1 MQSIDLHGV
10 KHGDVQDIVMD
21 ACFKLKVPFIVIT
34 GKSAQMKRIVRF
46 AVKKFGLETR
56 DGRRIHGRPKCHQRL
71 KL

>member
-21 ACFKLKVPFIVIT
+21 ACFKLRVPFIVIT
-34 GKSAQMKRIVRF
+34 GKSARMKRIVRF

-56 DGRRIHGRPKCHQRL
+56 EEWGNPGRVIVYEDR
-71 KL
+71 